1 LTQPY
6 SYFTIAN
13 STEGLYKDKG
23 SRFISM
29 AFPVGCEEE
38 VKQHLQE
45 AKKKYFDARHHCYAY
60 LIGAD
65 QKVVR
70 ANDDGEPHHTAGD
83 PILGQ
88 LKNRNLTNVLV
99 IVVRYFGGTKLGVSG
114 LITAYREA
122 AAEAL
127 SRAEIIEKEVTVP
140 LYITYDYHAT
150 PEVMRLVK
158 EFAITIE
165 SQEFTDQGSLRGSVS
180 LRNQMPLLE
189 KMNLLKALGHSIFI
203 DKSFQ
208 K

>member
-1 LTQPY
+1 
-6 SYFTIAN
+6 
-13 STEGLYKDKG
+13 
-23 SRFISM
+23 M

-189 KMNLLKALGHSIFI
+189 KMNLLNALGHSIFI